1 MEGVAIGFVRVMPP
15 PLYLVL
21 RIVHHSAPHAN
32 SSTTTIGVGIGG
44 RCGGSVD
51 AIRVEITFPTIVIEI
66 SHEDTGMLSQTFAT
80 YVGLCGSSY

>member
-32 SSTTTIGVGIGG
+32 STTTIGVGIGG